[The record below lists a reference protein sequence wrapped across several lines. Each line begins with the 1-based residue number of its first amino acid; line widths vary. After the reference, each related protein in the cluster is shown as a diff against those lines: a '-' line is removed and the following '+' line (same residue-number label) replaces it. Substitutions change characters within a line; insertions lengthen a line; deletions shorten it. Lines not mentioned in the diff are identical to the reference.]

1 METRVDERD
10 RWRPRVGARAR
21 GDSSDCSATR
31 RSRRPA
37 SNKICVGMD
46 WRRRPMDETRYRLRD
61 LADADSQSVARI
73 WTRNDP
79 ESPISEHEVR
89 QLFQRSDE
97 PRFVHYRRAV
107 EEVSSGDVVAI
118 GFLRQDGITFDPAF
132 ARAGVSVD
140 PAHQQQGIGR
150 RLYTDLEAAA
160 KARGLAG
167 LWAGVRTLDPRGVR
181 FFEQAGFREKRRQW
195 VSRLDVNEAATEV
208 RARSPDRWTSD
219 GIVFTTVQEEGPERP
234 QVRERLYRLYLDSI
248 KDVPRLGGL
257 TDSTLEEFVRMTF
270 EDVGFLPEAIFLA
283 RAGDRYIAF
292 SDLHRRVAEPDV
304 LHISFTGTLAEF
316 RGRGLAQELKRRSIE
331 FARRHGYRYIET
343 DNDSENEQIWSIN
356 RKLGFRQ
363 FRVWIMGEK
372 LLTN

>member
-1 METRVDERD
+1 
-10 RWRPRVGARAR
+10 
-21 GDSSDCSATR
+21 
-31 RSRRPA
+31 
-37 SNKICVGMD
+37 
-46 WRRRPMDETRYRLRD
+46 MDETQYRLRD
-61 LADADSQSVARI
+61 LADADLQSVARI

-79 ESPISEHEVR
+79 ESPISEQEVR

-107 EEVSSGDVVAI
+107 EEVGSGDVVAI

-140 PAHQQQGIGR
+140 PAHQQKGIGR

-181 FFEQAGFREKRRQW
+181 FFENAGFREKRRQW

-208 RARSPDRWTSD
+208 RARGPDRWTAD

-234 QVRERLYRLYLDSI
+234 EVRERLYRLYLDSI

-257 TDSTLEEFVRMTF
+257 TNSTLEEFVRMTF

-331 FARRHGYRYIET
+331 FARKHGYRYIET
-343 DNDSENEQIWSIN
+343 DNDSENQQIWSIN